1 MIDISQLTSLV
12 SAFRV
17 ETEKESISPETV
29 GKLLQDILDLLATA
43 STGQELQV
51 LDDWKHR
58 ASRTQSIA
66 RLNSAEVKPMLR
78 EAKTMLSQYVVVY
91 DVEDANITDPQI
103 LYLKIKGLSLRNGS
117 KYTSS
122 VPIAGATDSKA
133 GAMSASSHQEHRG
146 ADIGDVKHFL
156 AAALRFFSLTFFSPS
171 SLYFFLRIS
180 PVEGSTA

>member
-1 MIDISQLTSLV
+1 MIDTDQLSALI

-29 GKLLQDILDLLATA
+29 GKLLQDIVDLLATA

-66 RLNSAEVKPMLR
+66 RLNSAEAKPMLR

-91 DVEDANITDPQI
+91 DVEEANITDPQI

-122 VPIAGATDSKA
+122 VPIAGATGSKA

>member
-51 LDDWKHR
+51 LDAW
-58 ASRTQSIA
+58 
-66 RLNSAEVKPMLR
+66 
-78 EAKTMLSQYVVVY
+78 KTMLSQYVVVY

-103 LYLKIKGLSLRNGS
+103 LFLKIKGLSLRNGS

-122 VPIAGATDSKA
+122 VPIAGATGSKA
-133 GAMSASSHQEHRG
+133 GTMSASSHQEHRG

-171 SLYFFLRIS
+171 SLYFFFRIS